1 MKTELEAQLG
11 LIIFNPVAQHEL
23 VVNCVIIS
31 IFQDTA
37 IGQNGLL
44 GANVPVG
51 RSDQD
56 AVDTQFLASSRA
68 SLSCSVA

>member
-1 MKTELEAQLG
+1 MLTNSANTSERECFFCGRKAHIRKQTLWKKTELEAQLG

-37 IGQNGLL
+37 IG
-44 GANVPVG
+44 
-51 RSDQD
+51 
-56 AVDTQFLASSRA
+56 
-68 SLSCSVA
+68 